1 MAVFSWKPS
10 PHHLD
15 LVVLPADIVLCM
27 ICLNFA
33 LATGGPATLSL
44 PLLPEDRLRGLE
56 SLRPSSQSFCFRTE

>member
-27 ICLNFA
+27 LEFA